1 MTHESDDDF
10 LKYIFQHLKQ
20 VGLHVSERAG
30 EEGET
35 EPLLEVQIATSLVY
49 LLC

>member
-1 MTHESDDDF
+1 MTHKSDDDF
-10 LKYIFQHLKQ
+10 LKHIFQHLNQ
-20 VGLHVSERAG
+20 VGLRVSGRAG

-35 EPLLEVQIATSLVY
+35 EPLLEVQIATSLVC

>member
-10 LKYIFQHLKQ
+10 LKYVFQHLNQ
-20 VGLHVSERAG
+20 VRLHVSESAG